1 MKRRRNRT
9 LLTQGAEPLCPV
21 TQAHAEGQLSHDSLC
36 RVSET
41 GSPTATAS
49 EMGSPPATV
58 SETGSPTATA
68 SETGSPAATASEMG
82 SPAAT
87 ASGRNAAAGWG
98 AGSESDRVTAAGLLP
113 GVIQGVVMA
122 ARHCERH

>member
-1 MKRRRNRT
+1 MKRRRNHT

-41 GSPTATAS
+41 GSPPATAS
-49 EMGSPPATV
+49 EA
-58 SETGSPTATA
+58 
-68 SETGSPAATASEMG
+68 GSPAATASEMG

-87 ASGRNAAAGWG
+87 ASGRNAAVGWG

-122 ARHCERH
+122 ARHCECH